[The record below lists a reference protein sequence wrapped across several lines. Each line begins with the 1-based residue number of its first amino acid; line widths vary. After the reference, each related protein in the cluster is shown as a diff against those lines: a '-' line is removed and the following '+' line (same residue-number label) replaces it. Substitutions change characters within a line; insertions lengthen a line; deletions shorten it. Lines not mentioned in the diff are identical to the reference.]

1 MHKIRE
7 DYKMLNKLK
16 GYASKGLWR
25 SLAIIIVVFVAG
37 PEILISME
45 LMALV
50 EVMGAS
56 SFVLMYFSGLRLAC
70 KNTLNKLSKF
80 EYYSLFFIPSF
91 ANLKQVPGLLYHT
104 IPHRLCAISFLT
116 LITAVVLLSY
126 IQLLFSV

>member
-50 EVMGAS
+50 EAMGAS

-80 EYYSLFFIPSF
+80 EYDFLF
-91 ANLKQVPGLLYHT
+91 LYHT

-116 LITAVVLLSY
+116 LITAVVLLGY